1 MVSKFARQPP
11 GATADAKCARTPQL
25 ATMPPLPIGC
35 GKSTGR
41 EKNYMHVEMI
51 SERQSTRCNRKLSA
65 SSVPATA
72 TVRHAATSSESPT
85 PETAAPATQQQHQ
98 ARPRQCLAKAAAAA
112 DQEQRR
118 AHGSGDAA
126 GEPLTLCDDN
136 SADMVCNDVALF
148 QSTYSRGLSHPA
160 ACC

>member
-11 GATADAKCARTPQL
+11 DATADAKCARTRQL
-25 ATMPPLPIGC
+25 ATTPPLPIGC
-35 GKSTGR
+35 KKSTGH
-41 EKNYMHVEMI
+41 EKTMHVDMI
-51 SERQSTRCNRKLSA
+51 SERHSTCCNRKLSA

-72 TVRHAATSSESPT
+72 TVRHAETSSESPT
-85 PETAAPATQQQHQ
+85 PESAAPATQQQHQ
-98 ARPRQCLAKAAAAA
+98 ARPRRCLAKAAAAA

-126 GEPLTLCDDN
+126 GAPLILCDDN

-148 QSTYSRGLSHPA
+148 QSTYSRGLSHPV

>member
-11 GATADAKCARTPQL
+11 DATADAKCARTRQL
-25 ATMPPLPIGC
+25 ATTPPLPIGC
-35 GKSTGR
+35 KKSTGH
-41 EKNYMHVEMI
+41 EKTMHVDMI
-51 SERQSTRCNRKLSA
+51 SERHSTRCNRKLSA

-85 PETAAPATQQQHQ
+85 PESAAPATQQQHQ
-98 ARPRQCLAKAAAAA
+98 ARPRLCLAKAAAAA

-126 GEPLTLCDDN
+126 GAPLILCDDN

-148 QSTYSRGLSHPA
+148 QSTYSRGLSHPV